1 MITLYNAIAG
11 SCAEDKAN
19 AGGGTPAPP
28 SISMALVNLGPTLGG
43 PTGGSFNTG
52 GVQLIPNGGGIA
64 SNTGHTLQ
72 VGYTIASPSGA
83 AITTARLTDN
93 FPGVGGT
100 ACINQLFNQILVRG
114 TYADVNPWQDDPD
127 YSTFGASAQDVVL
140 GTGATH
146 HQQIDILQTL
156 AIGNVPNILYMQFY
170 ETASAAGMTS
180 SLSPPNLT
188 AGDPLEL
195 ELHVTDANGNTSTV
209 VSAITLA

>member
-1 MITLYNAIAG
+1 MYNAIAG

-83 AITTARLTDN
+83 AITTARLTVN

-100 ACINQLFNQILVRG
+100 ACINQLFNQNWQHRADL
-114 TYADVNPWQDDPD
+114 TYLKSLNM
-127 YSTFGASAQDVVL
+127 YSTFVKS
-140 GTGATH
+140 
-146 HQQIDILQTL
+146 LQ
-156 AIGNVPNILYMQFY
+156 NQ
-170 ETASAAGMTS
+170 
-180 SLSPPNLT
+180 
-188 AGDPLEL
+188 
-195 ELHVTDANGNTSTV
+195 
-209 VSAITLA
+209 